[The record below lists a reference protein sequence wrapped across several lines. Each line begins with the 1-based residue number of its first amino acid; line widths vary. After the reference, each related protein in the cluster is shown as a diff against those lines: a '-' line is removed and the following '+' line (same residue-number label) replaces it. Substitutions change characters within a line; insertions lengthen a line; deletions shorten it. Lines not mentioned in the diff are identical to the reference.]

1 MFKSKKITAIAV
13 ALLLAVC
20 LTGGTVAALA
30 ASTNSKGNG
39 YIDEQEDAA
48 LTAEKQGKKDE
59 IPLDANGNPAAPGG
73 RGSRIQA
80 TENANVATQGVKG
93 NGEIDEQEDAALTAQ
108 KQKDEIPLD
117 ANGNP
122 VAPGGRGSR
131 LEINA
136 NPSVAAQGENAAV
149 QKGNGDV
156 DEQEDAALTAKK
168 QNGEIAL
175 DANGNPAAPGGRG
188 SRLR

>member
-39 YIDEQEDAA
+39 YVNEREDAA
-48 LTAEKQGKKDE
+48 LTDAKQKDE
-59 IPLDANGNPAAPGG
+59 IALDANGNPA
-73 RGSRIQA
+73 
-80 TENANVATQGVKG
+80 
-93 NGEIDEQEDAALTAQ
+93 D
-108 KQKDEIPLD
+108 
-117 ANGNP
+117 
-122 VAPGGRGSR
+122 PGGRGSR

-136 NPSVAAQGENAAV
+136 NPSVAAQGENVAV
-149 QKGNGDV
+149 QKGSSDV